1 MAKRL
6 LTGIIH
12 FICFFMVLSG
22 MMAQD
27 FAFSLKEAREF
38 AVKNSYDVKNSQ
50 FDLEI
55 ARKKVK
61 ENLAYGFPQ
70 IDATLEYNYYLA
82 LPTSL
87 IPGEFFG
94 QPGEYLEVQFGTKNN
109 ITAGVTLNQLIFDGR
124 YFIGLQYAKISEQ
137 LSRESLE
144 KSTEDVIETVS
155 QTYYN
160 ILVGEEALRVLDSNL
175 AVLQKTRY
183 ETGELLKEGFAEL
196 TDYDQL
202 TLTVTGIQNSIN
214 SVKRQ
219 NEIGYK
225 LLNYQMGIDLDQQV
239 ALTESLDEIIEQAAI
254 EAVLE
259 ERFILENNINYRLI
273 NSQEKMKVL
282 GLKNERAAYY
292 PSLKGFLFLQE
303 NAQRDNFTFFDM
315 NEPWYLTSIAG
326 LSMQVPIF
334 SSGMRKHRVSQARL
348 DLEKIRNTKLQVS
361 EGLKLTVNQARL
373 DFRTALENFMRE
385 KQNVQLSKNIYERT
399 LVKYNEGLA
408 NSLEL
413 TQQHN
418 QFFDAE
424 RNYFQTAL
432 SLLDAKNRLDKV
444 LGNY

>member
-6 LTGIIH
+6 LTGIITL
-12 FICFFMVLSG
+12 FCFVFFASG
-22 MMAQD
+22 IAAQD
-27 FAFSLKEAREF
+27 LSFSLKEAREF

-50 FDLEI
+50 FDLEM
-55 ARKKVK
+55 ARSKVK

-70 IDATLEYNYYLA
+70 IDATLDYNYYLA

-87 IPGEFFG
+87 IPGDFFG

-109 ITAGVTLNQLIFDGR
+109 INAGVTLNQLIFDGR
-124 YFIGLQYAKISEQ
+124 YFIGLQYAKVSEQ

-144 KSTEDVIETVS
+144 KSAEDVIETVS

-160 ILVGEEALRVLDSNL
+160 ILVGEEALRVLDSTL
-175 AVLQKTRY
+175 AVLQKIRY

-239 ALTESLDEIIEQAAI
+239 TLTESLDEIIEQAAI

-273 NSQEKMKVL
+273 NSQEEMKVL

-292 PSLKGFLFLQE
+292 PSLKGFLYLQE
-303 NAQRDNFTFFDM
+303 NAQRDTFTFFDM

-361 EGLKLTVNQARL
+361 EGLKLSASQARL
-373 DFRTALENFMRE
+373 DFRTVLENFMRE

-408 NSLEL
+408 GSLEL

-424 RNYFQTAL
+424 RNYFQTVL
-432 SLLDAKNRLDKV
+432 SLLDARNRLDKV

>member
-6 LTGIIH
+6 LTGIITL
-12 FICFFMVLSG
+12 FCFVFFASG
-22 MMAQD
+22 IAAQD
-27 FAFSLKEAREF
+27 LSFSLKEAREF

-50 FDLEI
+50 FDLEM
-55 ARKKVK
+55 ARSKVK

-70 IDATLEYNYYLA
+70 IDATLDYNYYLA

-87 IPGEFFG
+87 IPGDFFG

-109 ITAGVTLNQLIFDGR
+109 INAGVTLNQLIFDGR
-124 YFIGLQYAKISEQ
+124 YFIGLQYAKVSEQ

-144 KSTEDVIETVS
+144 KSAEDVIETVS

-160 ILVGEEALRVLDSNL
+160 ILVGEEALRVLDSTL
-175 AVLQKTRY
+175 VVLQKIRY

-239 ALTESLDEIIEQAAI
+239 TLTESLDEIIEQAAI

-273 NSQEKMKVL
+273 NSQEEMKVL

-292 PSLKGFLFLQE
+292 PSLKGFLYLQE
-303 NAQRDNFTFFDM
+303 NAQRDTFTFFDM

-361 EGLKLTVNQARL
+361 EGLKLSASQARL
-373 DFRTALENFMRE
+373 DFRTVLENFMRE

-408 NSLEL
+408 GSLEL

-424 RNYFQTAL
+424 RNYFQTVL
-432 SLLDAKNRLDKV
+432 SLLDARNRLDKV

>member
-1 MAKRL
+1 
-6 LTGIIH
+6 
-12 FICFFMVLSG
+12 MVLSG

-239 ALTESLDEIIEQAAI
+239 TLTESLDEIIEQAAI

-273 NSQEKMKVL
+273 SSQEKMKVL

-348 DLEKIRNTKLQVS
+348 DLEKIRNTKFQVS

>member
-1 MAKRL
+1 MVKRL

-12 FICFFMVLSG
+12 VICFFIVSSG
-22 MMAQD
+22 IMAQD

-38 AVKNSYDVKNSQ
+38 AVKNSYEIKNSQ

-55 ARKKVK
+55 AQKKVK

-70 IDATLEYNYYLA
+70 IDATLDYNYYLA

-109 ITAGVTLNQLIFDGR
+109 LTAGVTLNQLIFDGR
-124 YFIGLQYAKISEQ
+124 YFIGLQYARISEQ

-160 ILVGEEALRVLDSNL
+160 ILVGEEALRVLDSTL
-175 AVLQKTRY
+175 TVLQKIRY

-202 TLTVTGIQNSIN
+202 TLTVAGIQNSIN

-225 LLNYQMGIDLDQQV
+225 LLNYQMGIELDQQV
-239 ALTESLDEIIEQAAI
+239 TLTESLDEIIEQAAI

-259 ERFILENNINYRLI
+259 ERFIIENNIDYRLI
-273 NSQEKMKVL
+273 NSQEKMKML

-303 NAQRDNFTFFDM
+303 NAQRDAFTFFDM

-361 EGLKLTVNQARL
+361 EGLKLTVSRARL
-373 DFRTALENFMRE
+373 DFRTALENFLRE

-408 NSLEL
+408 GSLEL

-418 QFFDAE
+418 QFLDAE
-424 RNYFQTAL
+424 QNYFQTAL